1 MLYSNQKKKCKKKIF
16 KKNIIYWYRKKDVYP
31 QFEKTLGFKFEKI
44 VSFQDKIL
52 TIKTIIYL
60 FLLKKVSSWLGDKI
74 ILFVLL
80 NVFIFYSPINKKFP
94 HFLFYIRMYIKQII
108 EGTIGILICFFPTF
122 EKSKKITKEKT
133 N

>member
-1 MLYSNQKKKCKKKIF
+1 M
-16 KKNIIYWYRKKDVYP
+16 
-31 QFEKTLGFKFEKI
+31 
-44 VSFQDKIL
+44 

-74 ILFVLL
+74 VFFIVL
-80 NVFIFYSPINKKFP
+80 NVFIFYSPINKVCP
-94 HFLFYIRMYIKQII
+94 NFLFFTRMYIKQII

-122 EKSKKITKEKT
+122 EKSKNTTKEKA